1 MQWLSYCLTHERLM
15 LVLAASKSREIYVEH
30 KLREAFQ
37 SL

>member
-1 MQWLSYCLTHERLM
+1 M
-15 LVLAASKSREIYVEH
+15 LVLAASKRREIYVEH